1 MRRILLRVVRTQQ
14 TELLPLFNSTQQAYA
29 ALMDG
34 TGDCFEASCG
44 TGAALAMCT
53 PLPSL
58 RLTETIA
65 MSDMTMEEKIRARA
79 YELWQQDGCLEGCA
93 DEYWHKA
100 RALVEK
106 EMAVHDAAETGDAG
120 APASD

>member
-1 MRRILLRVVRTQQ
+1 
-14 TELLPLFNSTQQAYA
+14 
-29 ALMDG
+29 
-34 TGDCFEASCG
+34 
-44 TGAALAMCT
+44 
-53 PLPSL
+53 
-58 RLTETIA
+58 